1 MQLYFFKKKKE
12 SHYELMSNYS
22 LDVFLIE
29 KKSKV
34 QRSIYLYYLSYIY
47 IYIKKIKSKIHIST
61 HISTHIY
68 WIERIRECEY
78 VEWMEGKG

>member
-29 KKSKV
+29 KKQSAKE
-34 QRSIYLYYLSYIY
+34 YLSVLSFIYIY
-47 IYIKKIKSKIHIST
+47 IYDKK
-61 HISTHIY
+61 
-68 WIERIRECEY
+68 
-78 VEWMEGKG
+78 